1 MAMHHTGIEVGT
13 CSAAQPDAARRA
25 MGAPRTDLVQM
36 PLFSTAFSSLYRF
49 YKERVCVFKFDL
61 LSKPAMAKNDLLSNY
76 DPGSSFCETTNPSV
90 GGKSNIVAKRLS
102 RFTLRTLNQRNKAAE
117 RELRNLGITFTVYS
131 DAGAIDRI
139 LPFDPLPRQISAA
152 DWKTI
157 DEGCR
162 QRVTALN
169 AFLTD
174 VYSDQ
179 KILKDG
185 IVPREL
191 VVQNQHFRKEMLG
204 VKLAQNTYT
213 HIAGVDLIRDEKGEF
228 LVLEDNCRSPSG
240 VSYVIENRHLMM
252 RSFPD
257 LMEGMKIQPV
267 SDYGK
272 RLRGKLMES
281 APPRIQNPHI
291 VLLSPGVF
299 NSAYFEHVF
308 LAREMGVPLVEGRD
322 LIVDEQDRVFMKTI
336 SGLERIHLI
345 YRRIDDDFLDPEVF
359 RKDSM
364 LGTPGLMRSLKAGK
378 VTIAN
383 AVGAGVA
390 DDKAVYAYMPRIIK
404 YYLGEDIILNNV
416 KTYIC
421 REKEDRAYVLDH
433 LDELVVKPVGES
445 GGYGI
450 VVGPKATKAEIA
462 GVRKAIKKDPAN
474 YIAQPMINLSVCP
487 TLTPKG
493 VGARHIDLRP
503 FVLTGKDSWVLPGG
517 LTRVAMREGSIIV
530 NSSQGGGSKDTWV
543 MR

>member
-1 MAMHHTGIEVGT
+1 MPKNNLFSGY
-13 CSAAQPDAARRA
+13 DAA
-25 MGAPRTDLVQM
+25 D
-36 PLFSTAFSSLYRF
+36 
-49 YKERVCVFKFDL
+49 D
-61 LSKPAMAKNDLLSNY
+61 
-76 DPGSSFCETTNPSV
+76 FCETLNKAV
-90 GGKSNIVAKRLS
+90 GGIKNPLAARLS
-102 RFTLRTLNQRNKAAE
+102 KYNLRTLNQRNKAAE
-117 RELRNLGITFTVYS
+117 RELKNLGITFTVYS

-139 LPFDPLPRQISAA
+139 LPFDPLPRQITA
-152 DWKTI
+152 DNWETI
-157 DEGCR
+157 NDGCI

-174 VYSDQ
+174 VYGKQ
-179 KILKDG
+179 QILKDG
-185 IVPREL
+185 IIPRAL
-191 VVQNQHFRKEMLG
+191 VENNQHFRKEMLG

-213 HIAGVDLIRDEKGEF
+213 HISGVDLIRDENGEF

-257 LMEGMKIQPV
+257 LMEGMKIQAV
-267 SDYGK
+267 SDYGQ
-272 RLRGKLMES
+272 RLRGKLSET
-281 APPRIQNPHI
+281 APPRVKNPNI
-291 VLLSPGVF
+291 ALLTPGVF

-308 LAREMGVPLVEGRD
+308 LAREMGVALVEGRD
-322 LIVDEQDRVFMKTI
+322 LHVDEQDRVFMKTI
-336 SGLERIHLI
+336 SGLERVHII

-390 DDKAVYAYMPRIIK
+390 DDKAVYAYMPRIID
-404 YYLGEDIILNNV
+404 YYLGEEPILNNV

-421 REKEDRAYVLDH
+421 REKDDLAYVLDH
-433 LDELVVKPVGES
+433 LGELVVKPVGES

-450 VVGPKATKAEIA
+450 VVGPKATKSEIRA
-462 GVRKAIKKDPAN
+462 VAKEIKKDPAN
-474 YIAQPMINLSVCP
+474 YIAQPMIHLSVCP
-487 TLTPKG
+487 TLTPGG
-493 VGARHIDLRP
+493 VKPRHVDLRP
-503 FVLTGKDSWVLPGG
+503 FVLTGKDTWVLPGG

-543 MR
+543 MK

>member
-1 MAMHHTGIEVGT
+1 MVRNSLFYGYDAGT
-13 CSAAQPDAARRA
+13 D
-25 MGAPRTDLVQM
+25 
-36 PLFSTAFSSLYRF
+36 
-49 YKERVCVFKFDL
+49 
-61 LSKPAMAKNDLLSNY
+61 
-76 DPGSSFCETTNPSV
+76 FCETINKTN
-90 GGKSNIVAKRLS
+90 GGENNPLAKRLS
-102 RFTLRTLNQRNKAAE
+102 NYNLRTLNQRNKAAE
-117 RELRNLGITFTVYS
+117 RELHNLGITFTVYS
-131 DAGAIDRI
+131 DAGMIDRI

-152 DWKTI
+152 DWSVLNR
-157 DEGCR
+157 GCI
-162 QRVTALN
+162 QRVQALN

-174 VYSDQ
+174 IYSKQQIFSDGV
-179 KILKDG
+179 IPPDLVLK
-185 IVPREL
+185 
-191 VVQNQHFRKEMLG
+191 NKHFRKEMMG

-213 HIAGVDLIRDEKGEF
+213 HIAGVDLIRDENGDF

-257 LMEGMKIQPV
+257 LMEGMKIEPV

-272 RLRGKLMES
+272 RLRGKLLET
-281 APPRIQNPHI
+281 APPGVDDPNI
-291 VLLSPGVF
+291 VLLTPGVF
-299 NSAYFEHVF
+299 NSAYFEHIF
-308 LAREMGVPLVEGRD
+308 LAREMGIPLVEGRD
-322 LIVDEQDRVFMKTI
+322 LYVDEQDRVFMKSI
-336 SGLERIHLI
+336 SGLKRVHLI

-359 RKDSM
+359 REESM
-364 LGTPGLMRSLKAGK
+364 LGVPGVMRALKAGN

-390 DDKAVYAYMPRIIK
+390 DDKAVYAYMPKIIE
-404 YYLGEDIILNNV
+404 YYLGEESILKNV

-421 REKEDRAYVLDH
+421 REPDDLAYVLDH
-433 LDELVVKPVGES
+433 LDDLVVKPVGES

-450 VVGPKATKAEIA
+450 VVGPKATRAEIA
-462 GVRKAIKKDPAN
+462 AVKAEVKKNPEN

-487 TLTPKG
+487 TLTPAG
-493 VGARHIDLRP
+493 VRARHVDLRP